1 MKPINYL
8 LTAIFLSS
16 AYPISSQNIT
26 WQTYID
32 TSDAEIRNVI
42 EVFTNYVHSSPDSL
56 YDNPYWNESEKHEYT
71 YFDFLEKEF
80 QPSLFMGFPVH
91 ILSIKSK
98 RGWYQIK
105 AQFSYCGENGIPVVL
120 CIVNYFA
127 RKDRNGDYKLWNALT
142 LNRMNW
148 EHTRSGYVDFYYP
161 SYHRFDSLKAAKLND
176 FVIDICRNLD
186 VEPFPFEYYMA
197 DDFDEI
203 QQLRGI
209 DYWMGMGGEIKPT
222 GRSWYDKVYCSGM
235 GENYF
240 HEPYHI
246 LIDKYYPN
254 KHYWISEGMATYLGG
269 SRGRSMDWHI
279 RRANNYLLEHPE
291 INLNNMLEL
300 ATIDQYTDYRYV
312 LGGLICKNVYE
323 KGGWEM
329 IKDFMNSGKTDEDY
343 YRAIEKY
350 LGVKREDLDTYLRTE
365 LRRIAAED
373 KGDLNN

>member
-148 EHTRSGYVDFYYP
+148 EHTRSGYVD
-161 SYHRFDSLKAAKLND
+161 SWCDGSILSLQT
-176 FVIDICRNLD
+176 F
-186 VEPFPFEYYMA
+186 
-197 DDFDEI
+197 
-203 QQLRGI
+203 
-209 DYWMGMGGEIKPT
+209 
-222 GRSWYDKVYCSGM
+222 
-235 GENYF
+235 
-240 HEPYHI
+240 
-246 LIDKYYPN
+246 
-254 KHYWISEGMATYLGG
+254 
-269 SRGRSMDWHI
+269 
-279 RRANNYLLEHPE
+279 
-291 INLNNMLEL
+291 
-300 ATIDQYTDYRYV
+300 
-312 LGGLICKNVYE
+312 
-323 KGGWEM
+323 
-329 IKDFMNSGKTDEDY
+329 
-343 YRAIEKY
+343 
-350 LGVKREDLDTYLRTE
+350 
-365 LRRIAAED
+365 
-373 KGDLNN
+373 